1 MAQNN
6 RLKGYLFALGA
17 SIALANSFVFSKAA
31 LNEVTLIQ
39 FGVIWFGM
47 GVVWNFLFLLYTS
60 KGKLLKR
67 SKGKGFWINGI
78 IALLEA
84 IATGIFYIAIM
95 KVENPTI
102 VSFVGNIGP
111 IFVNILGIIL
121 LIERF
126 NWIEMLGI
134 VVTISGIIVINYSGN
149 IRFENLLMD
158 GTEYVVIASVIFSV
172 AAIIA
177 RKYNTHID
185 SARLSMQ
192 RALLL
197 FFGFVFLFI
206 LTPQSLAVS
215 GKALLN
221 ISIGSVLETLITI
234 VLAYEAFKY
243 IEATRNS
250 LVISTKSLFVLLGA
264 YLYFHIL
271 PTPIQVIGGILT
283 ILGIITITTGKI
295 ILQGRRKKE

>member
-1 MAQNN
+1 MNQKN
-6 RLKGYLFALGA
+6 RVKGYLFSLGA
-17 SIALANSFVFSKAA
+17 SFALANSFVFSKAA
-31 LNEVTLIQ
+31 LNEVTMIQ
-39 FGVIWFGM
+39 FGIIWFGL
-47 GVVWNFLFLLYTS
+47 GVFWNFLFVLYLS
-60 KGKLLKR
+60 KGRLFKR
-67 SKGKGFWINGI
+67 TPNKGFWINGI

-111 IFVNILGIIL
+111 IFVTILGITL
-121 LIERF
+121 LKERF
-126 NWIEMLGI
+126 NWVEMLGI
-134 VVTISGIIVINYSGN
+134 LITITGIIVINYSGN
-149 IRFENLLMD
+149 IHFKNLLLD
-158 GTEYVVIASVIFSV
+158 GTEYVVIASLLFSI

-177 RKYNTHID
+177 RKYNERID
-185 SARLSMQ
+185 SARLSIQ

-206 LTPQSLAVS
+206 LSPQSLSIS

-221 ISIGSVLETLITI
+221 ISIGSILETLITI

-250 LVISTKSLFVLLGA
+250 LVISTKSLFVLFGA
-264 YLYFHIL
+264 FLYFHIL
-271 PTPIQVIGGILT
+271 PTPVQVVGGILT
-283 ILGIITITTGKI
+283 IIGVVTITTGKI
-295 ILQGRRKKE
+295 ILQGRKNRG